1 MENQQESA
9 SIARGFVTGISAD
22 AVVVVSALAL
32 TVIIARI
39 LGPDGRGVYFLAVL
53 SGTFAA
59 IIGEFGSSAAAITF
73 ASNRDKAL
81 PRLHGA
87 MVGISAAS
95 GVIAFAILVGGE
107 KLWTATILPGLNT
120 EILVLVAATTPLL
133 VYVQISSAL
142 LAGLGR
148 VPLLALV
155 RTISALVAPAVSLL
169 LLWWHAT
176 PFFAILGWT
185 VVNIA
190 SASATG
196 VLAVRAGA
204 GLQSASRADVKR
216 VLSFGLKA
224 QVGTLAHYG
233 FLRLDVLFIS
243 GFLGTAAVGYYS
255 LASQLAERLTLATG
269 ALYNASA
276 AQIGGSARPV
286 AAKLTTRV
294 VRLTL
299 LVLLPVTVLMGVLG
313 IFAIPLLYGDE
324 FRASVT
330 PFILLLPG
338 VLCLAVWYIV
348 GLFLIAN
355 FKRPGL
361 TTRIQ
366 LIGLVASVPLYLIV
380 VNLFEMN
387 GAAAA
392 SSGIYFF
399 IALLGCLSFR
409 RITGLPLNSLLP
421 RPADLRYTWARAA
434 GEMRTLLGKRARA
447 T

>member
-1 MENQQESA
+1 
-9 SIARGFVTGISAD
+9 
-22 AVVVVSALAL
+22 VVVVSALVL

-53 SGTFAA
+53 SGTFVAL
-59 IIGEFGSSAAAITF
+59 IGEFGSSAAAITF
-73 ASNRDKAL
+73 ASNRDDAL

-87 MVGISAAS
+87 MVGICAAS
-95 GVIAFAILVGGE
+95 GVIAFVILVGGE
-107 KLWTATILPGLNT
+107 KLWTATILPGLTT
-120 EILVLVAATTPLL
+120 EILVLVAATTPVL
-133 VYVQISSAL
+133 VYIQISSAL

-155 RTISALVAPAVSLL
+155 RTISALVAPGVSLL
-169 LLWWHAT
+169 LLWWHST
-176 PFFAILGWT
+176 PFFAVLAWT
-185 VVNIA
+185 VVSIA
-190 SASATG
+190 SACAMG

-204 GLQSASRADVKR
+204 GLQSAARADVRR
-216 VLSFGLKA
+216 VLGFGLKA

-243 GFLGTAAVGYYS
+243 GFLGTVSVGYYS
-255 LASQLAERLTLATG
+255 LASQLAERLTLATS

-299 LVLLPVTVLMGVLG
+299 LVLLPVTVLVGVLG
-313 IFAIPLLYGDE
+313 TFMIPLLYGDE

-366 LIGLVASVPLYLIV
+366 LVGLVASVPLYLIV

-392 SSGIYFF
+392 SSAIYLF

-409 RITGLPLNSLLP
+409 RITGLPLSSFLP
-421 RPADLRYTWARAA
+421 RPADLRYTWGRAV
-434 GEMRTLLGKRARA
+434 GEMRTLRGKRARA

>member
-1 MENQQESA
+1 MESQQGSA

-22 AVVVVSALAL
+22 AVVVVSALVL

-53 SGTFAA
+53 SGTFVAL
-59 IIGEFGSSAAAITF
+59 IGEFGSSAAAITF
-73 ASNRDKAL
+73 ASNRDDAL

-107 KLWTATILPGLNT
+107 KLWTATILPGLST
-120 EILVLVAATTPLL
+120 EILVLVAATTPVL

-155 RTISALVAPAVSLL
+155 RTISALVAPGVSLL
-169 LLWWHAT
+169 LLWWHST
-176 PFFAILGWT
+176 PFFAVLAWT
-185 VVNIA
+185 VVSIA
-190 SASATG
+190 SACAMG

-204 GLQSASRADVKR
+204 GLQSAARADVRR
-216 VLSFGLKA
+216 VLGFGLKA

-243 GFLGTAAVGYYS
+243 GFLGTASVGYYS
-255 LASQLAERLTLATG
+255 LASQLAERLTLATS

-276 AQIGGSARPV
+276 AQIGGSARSV

-299 LVLLPVTVLMGVLG
+299 LVLLPVTVLVGVLG
-313 IFAIPLLYGDE
+313 TFMIPLLYGDE

-366 LIGLVASVPLYLIV
+366 LVGLVASVPLYLIV

-392 SSGIYFF
+392 SSAIYLF

-409 RITGLPLNSLLP
+409 RITGLPLSSFLP
-421 RPADLRYTWARAA
+421 RPADLRYTWGRAV
-434 GEMRTLLGKRARA
+434 GEMRTLRGKRARA

>member
-1 MENQQESA
+1 
-9 SIARGFVTGISAD
+9 
-22 AVVVVSALAL
+22 
-32 TVIIARI
+32 
-39 LGPDGRGVYFLAVL
+39 
-53 SGTFAA
+53 
-59 IIGEFGSSAAAITF
+59 
-73 ASNRDKAL
+73 
-81 PRLHGA
+81 
-87 MVGISAAS
+87 MVGICAAS
-95 GVIAFAILVGGE
+95 GVIAFVILVGGE
-107 KLWTATILPGLNT
+107 KLWTATILPGLTT
-120 EILVLVAATTPLL
+120 EILVLVAATTPVL
-133 VYVQISSAL
+133 VYIQISSAL

-155 RTISALVAPAVSLL
+155 RTISALVAPGVSLL
-169 LLWWHAT
+169 LLWWHST
-176 PFFAILGWT
+176 PFFAVLAWT
-185 VVNIA
+185 VVSIA
-190 SASATG
+190 SACAMG

-204 GLQSASRADVKR
+204 GLQSAARADVRR
-216 VLSFGLKA
+216 VLGFGLKA

-243 GFLGTAAVGYYS
+243 GFLGTASVGYYS
-255 LASQLAERLTLATG
+255 LASQLAERLTLATS

-276 AQIGGSARPV
+276 AQIGGSARSV

-299 LVLLPVTVLMGVLG
+299 LVLLPVTVLVGVLG
-313 IFAIPLLYGDE
+313 TFMIPLLYGDE

-366 LIGLVASVPLYLIV
+366 LVGLVASVPLYLIV

-392 SSGIYFF
+392 SSAIYLF

-409 RITGLPLNSLLP
+409 RITGLPLSSFLP
-421 RPADLRYTWARAA
+421 RPADLRYTWGRAV
-434 GEMRTLLGKRARA
+434 GEMRTLRGKRARA